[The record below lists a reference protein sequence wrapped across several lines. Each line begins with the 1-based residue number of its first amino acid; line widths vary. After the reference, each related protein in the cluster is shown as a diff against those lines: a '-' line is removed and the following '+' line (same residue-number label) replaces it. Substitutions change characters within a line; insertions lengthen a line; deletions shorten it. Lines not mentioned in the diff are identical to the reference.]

1 MSSWI
6 DANKHK
12 PAEFYAYGRES
23 KNVLIAFKEPPL
35 DSWQYEVAYFVQ
47 SDNGGHWV
55 GASTNCIT
63 RFPDYWKQITPPEI
77 EPI

>member
-12 PAEFYAYGRES
+12 PAEFYTYGRES
-23 KNVLIAFKEPPL
+23 INVLIAFKEPPL
-35 DSWQYEVAYFVQ
+35 SCWCYDVAYFVH

-55 GASTNCIT
+55 GASTNCIA
-63 RFPDYWKQITPPEI
+63 RAPAYWRHITPPEI
-77 EPI
+77 DPL